1 MDMTTVLLV
10 TGFVLAFVLT
20 AFLAAWFVQKIV
32 DGMLSGDD
40 GDGGYNIPYEQKS
53 TEHA

>member
-32 DGMLSGDD
+32 DGMSSGDD
-40 GDGGYNIPYEQKS
+40 GEYNIPYEQKR